1 MRGQLFIMLKE
12 PRAGRVKTR
21 LGRDIGMA
29 RAAWWFRHQ
38 AQRLIRRLG
47 HDPRWETVLA
57 VSPDVEGLQS
67 RIWPGGLQR
76 RAQGRGDL
84 GARMAAIFK
93 AAPHGP
99 VLIIGADIPEI
110 TPALI
115 EKAFRA
121 LGNHDAVFGPASDG
135 GYWLVGLKRTRG
147 VPPGLFKAVRWSS
160 EHALADTKAT
170 LCGMRVGYV
179 DTLQDVDRASDL
191 ALINMTAPNLPAK
204 GDT

>member
-1 MRGQLFIMLKE
+1 MPRHLFIMLKE

-21 LGRDIGMA
+21 LGRDIGMT

-38 AQRLIRRLG
+38 AGRMIRTLG
-47 HDPRWETVLA
+47 RDPRWQTVLA

-67 RIWPGGLQR
+67 RVWPGNLPR
-76 RAQGRGDL
+76 WPQGRGDL

-93 AAPHGP
+93 GAPHGP

-115 EKAFRA
+115 EKAFRV
-121 LGNHDAVFGPASDG
+121 LGTHDAVFGPASDG
-135 GYWLVGLKRTRG
+135 GYWLVGLKRTRR
-147 VPPGLFKAVRWSS
+147 VSIDLFRGVRWSS

-170 LCGMRVGYV
+170 LCGMRVGYI

-191 ALINMTAPNLPAK
+191 ALINMTALNLPAK
-204 GDT
+204 AAP